1 MRFAR
6 PTGSPPRY
14 HDPDW
19 WLFAI
24 LLTLVMF
31 GTVMIFSA
39 SVPDTA
45 GAGGLGQY
53 SVLIRQL
60 IYVML
65 GTAGLLL
72 AMRIDYHRL
81 AGYAFHAMVG
91 ILLLLAAL
99 VFVPGVGTTVYGAKA
114 WIIVGPFSMQPSEL
128 AKLVMIVYMATW
140 FAGKGAKVRTVSS
153 GLAQFTALIGL
164 LVALL
169 MLEPDL
175 GTATLVATVG
185 VAMFFVAGAHPVHF
199 AGFVISGAAGFLAM
213 ALSASYR
220 RDRLLL
226 FLNPDGDLQNLGW
239 QLYQARLALGSGGL
253 FGVGL
258 GASRQKFSWLPA
270 AHNDAIFAVIGEEL
284 GLIGGVFVIG
294 MFIAVGYRG
303 YRIAMKA
310 PDAFGALIAVGI
322 TTWLI
327 FQAAYN
333 IGGVTLAIP
342 FTGIPLPFISAGG
355 SSLIVAMTAV
365 GILLNIS
372 RQTLSEAELHPRTS
386 FTDRHDTM
394 TRTGYPGSPHP
405 RYAHRRTSSRS
416 LRPTSVRVD
425 PTTDYDEQPRHT
437 APWRIEP
444 DRWTRR

>member
-1 MRFAR
+1 MMRWRAR
-6 PTGSPPRY
+6 QRQSAGVRY

-39 SVPDTA
+39 TFPETVGDA
-45 GAGGLGQY
+45 GLSQY
-53 SVLIRQL
+53 SGLIRQI
-60 IYVML
+60 IYVL
-65 GTAGLLL
+65 VGAAGLLI
-72 AMRIDYHRL
+72 AMQVDYHR
-81 AGYAFHAMVG
+81 YARWAVHAMAAV
-91 ILLLLAAL
+91 LLVLAAL
-99 VFVPGVGTTVYGAKA
+99 VFIPGVGTEVYGAKA
-114 WIIVGPFSMQPSEL
+114 WIFIGPISIQPSEV
-128 AKLVMIVYMATW
+128 AKLVMILYMAAW
-140 FAGKGAKVRTVSS
+140 FAGKGGKVRSVSS
-153 GLAQFTALIGL
+153 GLAQFCVVMGLLIG
-164 LVALL
+164 LL

-175 GTATLVATVG
+175 GTASLVATIG
-185 VAMFFVAGAHPVHF
+185 VAMFFVAGAAPVQF
-199 AGFVISGAAGFLAM
+199 AGLLIVGAIGFLTM

-226 FLNPDGDLQNLGW
+226 FLNPDSDLQDLGW

-284 GLIGGVFVIG
+284 GLIGCAVVVGLFV
-294 MFIAVGYRG
+294 ALGYHG
-303 YRIAMKA
+303 YRIAMRA
-310 PDAFGALIAVGI
+310 PDTFGTLVAVGI
-322 TTWLI
+322 TTWLV

-355 SSLIVAMTAV
+355 SSLVVAMTAT

-372 RQTLSEAELHPRTS
+372 RQTLSEAEMRPRVVATAQPVVAEVAAPVPQP
-386 FTDRHDTM
+386 R
-394 TRTGYPGSPHP
+394 RPHP
-405 RYAHRRTSSRS
+405 APARYRRTP
-416 LRPTSVRVD
+416 RPTSVARG
-425 PTTDYDEQPRHT
+425 PIETRPQRAQEREWSE
-437 APWRIEP
+437 PWE
-444 DRWTRR
+444 